1 MKTTEKNVFFDINK
15 LPGEKGHVVIGLSMT
30 RLEEGQSPDDIM
42 AFLRHLVPAKIA
54 KPFVGCN
61 FLYTDGLYLYSD
73 ESAASL
79 KKRHAANITRHK
91 NGLWNSIQKAW
102 VEFQIQNSFSFL
114 VWNQLYIGH
123 HDFYNHVLALRKIY
137 DEDPL
142 FQKYL
147 ALDCADAGRDVTDN
161 QVMFFLEEGL
171 AMRYIMK
178 GLVRI
183 PNDFIQD
190 QEEWILFCYSG
201 RPLRSHIYMHQ
212 NNIFSLKNS
221 KNVYEDSFYDIEGK
235 ELVRFED
242 VDLETY
248 SVK

>member
-1 MKTTEKNVFFDINK
+1 MKTSEKNVFFDINK
-15 LPGEKGHVVIGLSMT
+15 LPGEKGHLVIGLSMT
-30 RLEEGQSPDDIM
+30 RLEEGQAPEDIM
-42 AFLRHLVPAKIA
+42 NFLRHVVPAKVS
-54 KPFVGCN
+54 KPFIGCN

-73 ESAASL
+73 EPAGIL
-79 KKRHAANITRHK
+79 KKKYSSSMTRHK
-91 NGLWNSIQKAW
+91 NGLWNAIQKAW
-102 VEFQIQNSFSFL
+102 FEFQIQNSFSFL

-123 HDFYNHVLALRKIY
+123 HDFYNHVLELKKIY
-137 DEDPL
+137 DQDSE

-147 ALDCADAGRDVTDN
+147 KLDCKDIGRETSEN
-161 QVMFFLEEGL
+161 QIMFFLEESL
-171 AMRYIMK
+171 AMMYIMK

-183 PNDFIQD
+183 PNDFILD

-212 NNIFSLKNS
+212 RNIFGLKNS
-221 KNVYEDSFYDIEGK
+221 KNIYENSFYNIEGK
-235 ELVRFED
+235 ELIRFDD